1 MLPKQLKLGK
11 KKGAWYE
18 FLCNTLGKKFEFPL
32 KEDDTKRLSESLEFC
47 DLKIKPN
54 YIYSTVILVLL
65 VGLGL
70 SVVLF
75 FLNFYFYGLIA
86 LFVILG
92 FVYYLTIYPT
102 YLTKYH
108 RITATSDLVQS
119 IFYLVVSLR
128 LTPNLETALSFASN
142 NVKGMV
148 GSDLKKMTWD
158 MSTGIYQNADAVLEL
173 FANKWKK
180 ENLEFYE
187 AMHLIRMSTLQRK
200 DKREKMLDEA
210 VNIMLQGNMERMK
223 HYATELRNPLLIITT
238 LGITLPVLTI
248 ILFPILTIFMASTID
263 PTLLFLFYDVFLPV
277 IVYYIMDQALQSR
290 PLTLGKIDISQ
301 HPKAKPMNWIK
312 IDFPVKSL
320 RIPTLLISVLFG
332 MIICLIGYGT
342 ALQSDE
348 PVSLLNIGG
357 GLIMLG
363 GITCSLIVYSFFH
376 YSSNIP
382 IRDEIKESEREFD
395 EILFQL
401 GYTLST
407 GIPLEAALDESV
419 KRTKDLKISK
429 LFERALSNIKRFGFT
444 FKRALLDKRYGV
456 LKYYPSQIIRT
467 TMNMISSS
475 IEKGVAGVSKTVLSV
490 SKYLKSMHLVEEHIR
505 DILDETTSSMKMMM
519 TLLVPIA
526 SGAVVGMS
534 VIMTMVLFQI
544 EKLLADVTGLSQ
556 AYPQNFEA
564 STLGG
569 FVDIKNVM
577 PAELFLVVVGIYM
590 LEIIVMLAT
599 FIGSLEHG
607 DDPLDKHRLIATNVF
622 LGYFIFSGCI
632 LFIYFIFRNLITFW
646 AV

>member
-467 TMNMISSS
+467 TMNMISN
-475 IEKGVAGVSKTVLSV
+475 T
-490 SKYLKSMHLVEEHIR
+490 
-505 DILDETTSSMKMMM
+505 
-519 TLLVPIA
+519 
-526 SGAVVGMS
+526 
-534 VIMTMVLFQI
+534 
-544 EKLLADVTGLSQ
+544 
-556 AYPQNFEA
+556 
-564 STLGG
+564 
-569 FVDIKNVM
+569 
-577 PAELFLVVVGIYM
+577 
-590 LEIIVMLAT
+590 
-599 FIGSLEHG
+599 
-607 DDPLDKHRLIATNVF
+607 
-622 LGYFIFSGCI
+622 
-632 LFIYFIFRNLITFW
+632 
-646 AV
+646 

>member
-1 MLPKQLKLGK
+1 
-11 KKGAWYE
+11 
-18 FLCNTLGKKFEFPL
+18 
-32 KEDDTKRLSESLEFC
+32 
-47 DLKIKPN
+47 
-54 YIYSTVILVLL
+54 
-65 VGLGL
+65 
-70 SVVLF
+70 
-75 FLNFYFYGLIA
+75 
-86 LFVILG
+86 
-92 FVYYLTIYPT
+92 
-102 YLTKYH
+102 
-108 RITATSDLVQS
+108 
-119 IFYLVVSLR
+119 
-128 LTPNLETALSFASN
+128 
-142 NVKGMV
+142 
-148 GSDLKKMTWD
+148 
-158 MSTGIYQNADAVLEL
+158 
-173 FANKWKK
+173 
-180 ENLEFYE
+180 
-187 AMHLIRMSTLQRK
+187 
-200 DKREKMLDEA
+200 
-210 VNIMLQGNMERMK
+210 
-223 HYATELRNPLLIITT
+223 
-238 LGITLPVLTI
+238 
-248 ILFPILTIFMASTID
+248 
-263 PTLLFLFYDVFLPV
+263 
-277 IVYYIMDQALQSR
+277 
-290 PLTLGKIDISQ
+290 
-301 HPKAKPMNWIK
+301 
-312 IDFPVKSL
+312 
-320 RIPTLLISVLFG
+320 

-407 GIPLEAALDESV
+407 GVPLEAALDESV

-429 LFERALSNIKRFGFT
+429 LFERALSNIKTFGFT

-556 AYPQNFEA
+556 AYPQSFEA

-622 LGYFIFSGCI
+622 LGYLIFSGCI
-632 LFIYFIFRNLITFW
+632 LVIYFIFRNLITFW